1 VRERHPSGKPKRE
14 VIWNRTDQTRRSPP
28 HLRDEMA
35 LTGAGHRSIAGVQ
48 LATLQQLAHYW
59 TTEYDWGKGPGEVRL
74 PALIKVRDAEPNH
87 LPVVE
92 PPERAGCC

>member
-1 VRERHPSGKPKRE
+1 
-14 VIWNRTDQTRRSPP
+14 
-28 HLRDEMA
+28 MA

-59 TTEYDWGKGPGEVRL
+59 TTETTEYDWGKGRGEVRF

-87 LPVVE
+87 LSVVE